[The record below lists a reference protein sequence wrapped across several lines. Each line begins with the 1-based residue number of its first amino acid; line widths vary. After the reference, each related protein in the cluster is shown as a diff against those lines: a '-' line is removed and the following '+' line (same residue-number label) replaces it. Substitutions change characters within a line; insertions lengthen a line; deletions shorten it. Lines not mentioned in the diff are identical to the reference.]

1 MFGVGGMEL
10 FIILVIALIVLGPN
24 KLPDLAK
31 MLGKAMGEFQ
41 RATSDLK
48 REIDIAGENKS
59 YSAKPDSDDK
69 DSETE
74 NPLTTEPSSE
84 TKEQDDD
91 NKQKQGAD

>member
-48 REIDIAGENKS
+48 REIDIAGENKN
-59 YSAKPDSDDK
+59 YSAKPEPDDK
-69 DSETE
+69 DKDSKTE
-74 NPLTTEPSSE
+74 NAPTETSSE
-84 TKEQDDD
+84 SKDPSED
-91 NKQKQGAD
+91 NKQGAA

>member
-1 MFGVGGMEL
+1 MFGIGGMEL

-41 RATSDLK
+41 RATGDLK

-59 YSAKPDSDDK
+59 YSAKPESDDK
-69 DSETE
+69 ESVTE
-74 NPLTTEPSSE
+74 NPPTEPSSE
-84 TKEQDDD
+84 PKEPDDD
-91 NKQKQGAD
+91 NRQKQGAD

>member
-1 MFGVGGMEL
+1 MFGIGGMEL

-41 RATSDLK
+41 RATGDLK

-59 YSAKPDSDDK
+59 YSAKPESDDK
-69 DSETE
+69 NNETE
-74 NPLTTEPSSE
+74 NAPAETSSE
-84 TKEQDDD
+84 SKKQDGD
-91 NKQKQGAD
+91 NKQGAD